1 MPTNGFWCFSSVDE
15 SDGIVTSSDFDHLR
29 RRPQDVT
36 RWRFDDDERWVDDNS
51 IMVTTNKGVLALFSQ
66 ANGQAVEGHS
76 FDWEGVREKESRQ
89 SHGTFSNLFSR
100 RWSSEKDSN
109 LVLVPPTGIT
119 SFVCNVDDADA
130 AGMEEMF
137 EHMMDDQDADI
148 MQAVGSHVFHDA
160 SQVQL
165 SVQPP
170 SAFND
175 ETCSP
180 ALTSF
185 PRSDRSS
192 LRSEPQLSARGERPL
207 SARSERPLSARSVT
221 FNEEPSVRTLE
232 PAVSEPKEASQT
244 AASAVAHDDL
254 EIELRRL
261 QAQHEKDV
269 KRAELQEEEL
279 NAHRT
284 AMQDLNPTEEAVAH
298 SRLSVQVT
306 ELKAH
311 RHHERL
317 AEKLTRSREVW
328 RAEVEELRAQIKPQ
342 EAVQEVRK
350 RRTMVQAQLEVE
362 VAKLSHQH
370 SHLEE
375 ENSRLIRDK
384 ARWHKAELHMEASSQ
399 AGNRERETLQA
410 QRAALEEENERL
422 RGEHQNMQE
431 LARDIEVSH
440 AELRKERESILVLKE
455 AMHRSEAAVLALGEN
470 H

>member
-1 MPTNGFWCFSSVDE
+1 M
-15 SDGIVTSSDFDHLR
+15 
-29 RRPQDVT
+29 
-36 RWRFDDDERWVDDNS
+36 
-51 IMVTTNKGVLALFSQ
+51 
-66 ANGQAVEGHS
+66 
-76 FDWEGVREKESRQ
+76 
-89 SHGTFSNLFSR
+89 
-100 RWSSEKDSN
+100 
-109 LVLVPPTGIT
+109 VPPTGIT
-119 SFVCNVDDADA
+119 SFVCNVDDTDA
-130 AGMEEMF
+130 AGIEEMF

-160 SQVQL
+160 NQVQL

-175 ETCSP
+175 DTCSP

-207 SARSERPLSARSVT
+207 SARSERPMSARSVT
-221 FNEEPSVRTLE
+221 FNEEPSIRTLE
-232 PAVSEPKEASQT
+232 PAVSEPKEASQN

-269 KRAELQEEEL
+269 RRAELQEEEL
-279 NAHRT
+279 NAHRI
-284 AMQDLNPTEEAVAH
+284 AMQDLHPTEEAVAH

-370 SHLEE
+370 SRLEE
-375 ENSRLIRDK
+375 ENSRLISDK
-384 ARWHKAELHMEASSQ
+384 AHWHKAELHMEASSQ
-399 AGNRERETLQA
+399 AGIRERETLQA

-440 AELRKERESILVLKE
+440 AELRKERESIRALKE